1 MNVVVIGDAL
11 VDEMRDA
18 SGSVDAPGGSALNV
32 AVGLAVLG
40 VPSTLVAMFGEDAD
54 GQLLARHLADHGVT
68 SIASPAPLGTGRAV
82 SDRTDGEPRY
92 SFTAAQVQ
100 RHIDFDVVG
109 EVLAAA
115 DVVAVSGFPFDNAEQ
130 VEQLRTAAAGKRLL
144 IDPNPRPGLLVDRV
158 EFVRGLEQLAA
169 GAALVKVGDDDA
181 QLLWGEPLP
190 VVAQRLVDAGADAVL
205 ATAGERG
212 ASIYF
217 RDGETHH
224 PIVAGSTPIV
234 DTMGAGDAT
243 FAAVIAHSLSARG
256 WSEALP
262 TAMAIAAETIRHPG
276 GLLRVP
282 ATST

>member
-18 SGSVDAPGGSALNV
+18 AGSVDAPGGSALNV

-40 VPSTLVAMFGEDAD
+40 VPSTLVAMFGKDAD
-54 GQLLARHLADHGVT
+54 GQLLTRHLAEYGVA

-92 SFTAAQVQ
+92 SFTTAQVQ
-100 RHIDFDVVG
+100 RHIDFDAVS

-115 DVVAVSGFPFDNAEQ
+115 DVVAVSGFPFDNDAQ
-130 VEQLRTAAAGKRLL
+130 VEQLRAAVVGKRLL
-144 IDPNPRPGLLVDRV
+144 IDPNPRPGLLVDRAA
-158 EFVRGLEQLAA
+158 FVRSLEELAPVSS
-169 GAALVKVGDDDA
+169 LIKVGDDDA
-181 QLLWGEPLP
+181 RLLWGEPLDA
-190 VVAQRLVDAGADAVL
+190 VARRLLDAGADTVL

-212 ASIYF
+212 ATVHS

-224 PIVAGSTPIV
+224 PIVAGSGPIV

-243 FAAVIAHSLSARG
+243 FAAVIAHSLTTQG
-256 WSEALP
+256 WGETLAA
-262 TAMAIAAETIRHPG
+262 AMAIAAETIRHPG
-276 GLLRVP
+276 GLLRLP
-282 ATST
+282 ATTT

>member
-1 MNVVVIGDAL
+1 MTVVVIGDAL

-54 GQLLARHLADHGVT
+54 GGLLARHLADYGVA

-100 RHIDFDVVG
+100 RHIDFALVA
-109 EVLAAA
+109 EVLASA
-115 DVVAVSGFPFDNAEQ
+115 DVVAVSGFPFDDAGQ
-130 VEQLRTAAAGKRLL
+130 VEQLQAAVVGKRLL
-144 IDPNPRPGLLVDRV
+144 IDPNPRPGLLVDKAA
-158 EFVRGLEQLAA
+158 FVRGLEELCA

-190 VVAQRLVDAGADAVL
+190 LVAQRLLDAGADAVL

-212 ASIYF
+212 ASVYSG
-217 RDGETHH
+217 DGETHH
-224 PIVAGSTPIV
+224 PIVAGSAPIV

-243 FAAVIAHSLSARG
+243 FAAVIAQSLTAQSWTETLGA
-256 WSEALP
+256 
-262 TAMAIAAETIRHPG
+262 AMAIAAETIRHPG
-276 GLLRVP
+276 GLLRLP
-282 ATST
+282 ATTT